1 MNVRARGS
9 VMWEDTGISRNKF
22 LCGRGKGLIVA
33 RRKPQMTLLSGD
45 CVTYNYYY
53 IKILI
58 DMYYNVMYCY
68 MLCDTHK
75 HPGR

>member
-1 MNVRARGS
+1 
-9 VMWEDTGISRNKF
+9 MWEDTGIFRNKF
-22 LCGRGKGLIVA
+22 LWGREKGLIVA
-33 RRKPQMTLLSGD
+33 RRKPQRILLSGE
-45 CVTYNYYY
+45 CVTYNYHY

-68 MLCDTHK
+68 MLFDTQK